1 MYLLDFSQNRHIMN
15 SMNNMNNTNNTG
27 ITPTL
32 KMFDALAQ
40 RKYVKFNTL
49 VAFEPNPP
57 SEKAM
62 QMLGNCAKAIQK
74 LMETESAKLEI
85 QQVIDALNEISNET
99 K

>member
-15 SMNNMNNTNNTG
+15 SMNNMNNTG
-27 ITPTL
+27 IQLTL
-32 KMFDALAQ
+32 KRFNALSQ
-40 RKYVKFNTL
+40 EKYAKFNTL
-49 VAFEPNPP
+49 VAFEQNPP

-62 QMLGNCAKAIQK
+62 QMLRNCAEAIQK
-74 LMETESAKLEI
+74 LMVTESAKLEI